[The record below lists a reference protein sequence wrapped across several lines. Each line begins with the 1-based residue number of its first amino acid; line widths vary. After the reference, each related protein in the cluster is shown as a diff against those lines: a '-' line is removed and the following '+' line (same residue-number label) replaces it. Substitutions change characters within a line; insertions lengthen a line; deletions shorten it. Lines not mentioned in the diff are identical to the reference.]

1 VIALAIEVVFCSSCT
16 FSLRGAVLS
25 FFFFLFLVVVVL
37 PLPPLLGY
45 SLMVHDMG
53 KMDHRH
59 KRSGVHTSH
68 STSTTAEIRQVQ
80 NVAFAD
86 ATAKANVKP
95 WTKAMFK
102 VPYTYKRE
110 IDSYSSTHD
119 NHSST
124 FAFSSQPSTHAST
137 ATTAPSWAQ

>member
-1 VIALAIEVVFCSSCT
+1 MLDLAVETVFFFILYLFFIGT
-16 FSLRGAVLS
+16 VLS
-25 FFFFLFLVVVVL
+25 FFLSFFFLFLVVVVL
-37 PLPPLLGY
+37 LPPLLGY

-53 KMDHRH
+53 KMDYRH

-102 VPYTYKRE
+102 VAYTSKRE
-110 IDSYSSTHD
+110 IHSYTH
-119 NHSST
+119 
-124 FAFSSQPSTHAST
+124 QPM
-137 ATTAPSWAQ
+137 TT